1 MFSRMTSPL
10 FLTAQAD
17 RLMRQRLAAALKPLG
32 LAPAQFM
39 VLVDLA
45 GGQARTQKELAD
57 RLAVEQPTMANTLA
71 RMERDG
77 LIVRAPKPGD
87 RRTVLIRAT
96 VAAEETL
103 AQATRAAQTVS
114 EAATRGL
121 TNEERMR
128 LVGTLAQ
135 VIGNLEEA

>member
-32 LAPAQFM
+32 IAPAQFM

-45 GGQARTQKELAD
+45 GGQMRTQAELAE

-71 RMERDG
+71 RMERDA
-77 LIVRAPKPGD
+77 LIERTPKPGD

-96 VAAEETL
+96 AAAEATL
-103 AQATRAAQTVS
+103 AQATPAVQAIT

-121 TNEERMR
+121 TAEERMR
-128 LVGTLAQ
+128 FLGTLAQ
-135 VIGNLEEA
+135 VIGNLETT